1 MKPINQETIDF
12 AMQWFEDNHI
22 PSYQN
27 DDHIYVVF
35 TSYNGEDDVDILIS
49 NSELEY
55 RAELQKNK
63 DKPTL

>member
-1 MKPINQETIDF
+1 MKPLNQETIDL

-35 TSYNGEDDVDILIS
+35 TSYNGEDNIDILIS

-55 RAELQKNK
+55 RAELQKAKLTN
-63 DKPTL
+63 P

>member
-1 MKPINQETIDF
+1 MIPNNQKTIDL

-22 PSYQN
+22 PSYQV

-35 TSYNGEDDVDILIS
+35 TSYKGQDNVDILIS

-55 RAELQKNK
+55 RAELQRTK
-63 DKPTL
+63 L